1 MRCWKIV
8 TIAGSIG
15 KIAVVNSR
23 FHDTFVS
30 SNNRLLNCLSF
41 LDRFSLRPL
50 NMMKWEI
57 GGSNSESQGVR
68 DVVDGLNNSVR
79 INILVGSSNNSMTM
93 TIKTSSSSMTITMA
107 PSMT

>member
-30 SNNRLLNCLSF
+30 SNNWLLHCLSF
-41 LDRFSLRPL
+41 LNRFRLGSL
-50 NMMKWEI
+50 NMVDRKV
-57 GGSNSESQGVR
+57 GGCN
-68 DVVDGLNNSVR
+68 LK
-79 INILVGSSNNSMTM
+79 
-93 TIKTSSSSMTITMA
+93 KTSKNYKSK
-107 PSMT
+107 